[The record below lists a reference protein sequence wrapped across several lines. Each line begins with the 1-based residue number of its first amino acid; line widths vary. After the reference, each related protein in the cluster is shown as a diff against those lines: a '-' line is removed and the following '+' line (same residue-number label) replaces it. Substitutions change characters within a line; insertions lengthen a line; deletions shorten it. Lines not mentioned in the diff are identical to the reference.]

1 MFWPAIGLELC
12 TPALQGLA
20 ILHKNM
26 INLASK
32 MLMNDFR
39 QHQAAVKAVS
49 WCPWQPGVL
58 ATGGGTADKTIKIWN
73 INSGSLINSVDTK
86 SQVDKLVWIHR
97 LQKRPRSDR
106 IANHEEGFLV
116 LDYRPQFVL
125 SGARVDNNLSY

>member
-1 MFWPAIGLELC
+1 
-12 TPALQGLA
+12 
-20 ILHKNM
+20 
-26 INLASK
+26 

-86 SQVDKLVWIHR
+86 SQVD
-97 LQKRPRSDR
+97 
-106 IANHEEGFLV
+106 
-116 LDYRPQFVL
+116 
-125 SGARVDNNLSY
+125 